1 MTRCALI
8 LLAAGAVLAACGAG
22 AVGAAPKAGA
32 TLDQDGPLVEHAP
45 RLARLLSLRLDE
57 KTGRL
62 LLDREAWKEA
72 DQGSAKGGDG
82 APAVQAIQIG
92 GQGQAQIQIRV
103 GGGMMVG
110 GDSSASPAEA
120 VFDAI
125 RQAVGGS
132 LQGRSR
138 STHGTTC
145 TFGGGQVSGS
155 LRTSG
160 DRVEVSFT
168 ENRAPGRTI
177 EVLDDPDGPC
187 RLLFSDP
194 GGDLV
199 LVNQPAKGRCV
210 VVTVAGDEA
219 AARTAP
225 SFAAYRQA
233 HPAEAEALLAR
244 LARVGAAP
252 PLTAD
257 SPEVREAVLKAVRG
271 MAGAGAEA
279 FQRVLREL
287 DDPDYHVRERATKDL
302 IKRYGEFEAQVRAAQ
317 DAPALSAEVRNRLQ
331 RVVRESACRA
341 DPRLAR
347 WLHLTRDVPYLIG
360 LLGTAGAKDRPA
372 VAAQLGRLTGQSLGD
387 DPAAWRRWQ
396 ETAPPAKGP

>member
-1 MTRCALI
+1 MARSGLA
-8 LLAAGAVLAACGAG
+8 LLAAGAVLAVCP
-22 AVGAAPKAGA
+22 VGAAGAAAKAA
-32 TLDQDGPLVEHAP
+32 AALDQDGPLVEHAP

-62 LLDREAWKEA
+62 LLDREAWKEP
-72 DQGSAKGGDG
+72 DKGSAKGDG
-82 APAVQAIQIG
+82 KAAVQRIQVG
-92 GQGQAQIQIRV
+92 GQGRAQVQIRM
-103 GGGMMVG
+103 GGGMVMG
-110 GDSSASPAEA
+110 GGSGASPAEA

-125 RQAVGGS
+125 RQAVGGA
-132 LQGRSR
+132 LQSRSR
-138 STHGTTC
+138 STSGTTC
-145 TFGGGQVSGS
+145 TFGGGDLSGALQVSGDA
-155 LRTSG
+155 L
-160 DRVEVSFT
+160 EVTFS

-177 EVLDDPDGPC
+177 QVLDDPEGPC
-187 RLLFSDP
+187 RLTFSTP

-199 LVNQPAKGRCV
+199 LVNQPAKGRCA

-219 AARTAP
+219 AARPAA

-257 SPEVREAVLKAVRG
+257 SPEVREAVLKAVRSMTG
-271 MAGAGAEA
+271 TGAEA
-279 FQRVLREL
+279 FQRLLKDL

-302 IKRYGEFEAQVRAAQ
+302 IKRCGEFEAQVRAAQ
-317 DAPALSAEVRNRLQ
+317 DDPALSAEVQNRLR
-331 RVVRESACRA
+331 RVVREAASRA

-347 WLHLTRDVPYLIG
+347 WLRLTGDVPYLIG
-360 LLGTAGAKDRPA
+360 LLGTAGAKDRLA

-396 ETAPPAKGP
+396 ETAPPGKP